1 MVEFTAG
8 TDPRALAEAGENY
21 VLARPPDGGKK
32 GTVVARGPDFSQLMV
47 QAGQSAATA
56 RTMFDHS
63 VVAVFIGA
71 AIIAAVVSVVL
82 ASLLAVR
89 LARPL
94 DAIAAGA
101 RRVARGE
108 YQVRV

>member
-1 MVEFTAG
+1 MMRFP
-8 TDPRALAEAGENY
+8 PRGIAARIALLS
-21 VLARPPDGGKK
+21 VL
-32 GTVVARGPDFSQLMV
+32 VAAVAVAVIAIGVLGVAQTTFSQLMV

-56 RTMFDHS
+56 RSMFDHS

-71 AIIAAVVSVVL
+71 AMIAAVVSVVL